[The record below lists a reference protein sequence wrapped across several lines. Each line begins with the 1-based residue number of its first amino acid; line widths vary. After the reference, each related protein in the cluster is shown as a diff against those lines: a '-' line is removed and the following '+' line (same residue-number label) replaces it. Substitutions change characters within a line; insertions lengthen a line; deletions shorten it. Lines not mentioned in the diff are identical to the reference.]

1 MQTINFGSFGCSP
14 STCSDLAEMHQNHA
28 EKLDLA
34 EKILM
39 VQSRASAVPS
49 LSRYGFSKF
58 WFYGVPLPTGC
69 PRVRIV
75 PIVSYIAPCQASR
88 VDRLKRC
95 LPCHA
100 RRAVSLSR
108 VDRVNGKG
116 HDKMIPSRWVRCG
129 LLWNRLDRVSRVSL
143 QGRVSRVMST
153 MSAVSAS
160 VVLWM
165 NIGSSCCVWICVSVL
180 GRVVCYRGLMEN
192 A

>member
-1 MQTINFGSFGCSP
+1 
-14 STCSDLAEMHQNHA
+14 
-28 EKLDLA
+28 
-34 EKILM
+34 M
-39 VQSRASAVPS
+39 V
-49 LSRYGFSKF
+49 LG
-58 WFYGVPLPTGC
+58 GLTLLTGC

-108 VDRVNGKG
+108 VDHVNGKG

-165 NIGSSCCVWICVSVL
+165 NIGSSCRVWICVSVL
-180 GRVVCYRGLMEN
+180 GRVVCYRGLPETMLN
-192 A
+192 

>member
-1 MQTINFGSFGCSP
+1 MECRT
-14 STCSDLAEMHQNHA
+14 L
-28 EKLDLA
+28 KL
-34 EKILM
+34 K
-39 VQSRASAVPS
+39 S
-49 LSRYGFSKF
+49 LG
-58 WFYGVPLPTGC
+58 PTTGC

-100 RRAVSLSR
+100 RRAVSLSH

-129 LLWNRLDRVSRVSL
+129 LLWNRLDCVSRVSL
-143 QGRVSRVMST
+143 QGCVSRVMST

-165 NIGSSCCVWICVSVL
+165 NIGSSCRVWICVSVL
-180 GRVVCYRGLMEN
+180 GRVVCYRGLPVKMCLLKM
-192 A
+192 ACY

>member
-1 MQTINFGSFGCSP
+1 MPI
-14 STCSDLAEMHQNHA
+14 
-28 EKLDLA
+28 
-34 EKILM
+34 
-39 VQSRASAVPS
+39 
-49 LSRYGFSKF
+49 
-58 WFYGVPLPTGC
+58 TGC

-75 PIVSYIAPCQASR
+75 PIVSYIAPCQASHG
-88 VDRLKRC
+88 DRLKRC

-129 LLWNRLDRVSRVSL
+129 LLWNRLDRVSRVSV
-143 QGRVSRVMST
+143 QGRVSHVMST

-165 NIGSSCCVWICVSVL
+165 NIGSSCRVWICVSVL
-180 GRVVCYRGLMEN
+180 GRVVCYRGLPASARRGRE
-192 A
+192 AEFTDTTITCSLCW

>member
-1 MQTINFGSFGCSP
+1 MTGGTPVGGPF
-14 STCSDLAEMHQNHA
+14 L
-28 EKLDLA
+28 
-34 EKILM
+34 
-39 VQSRASAVPS
+39 RW
-49 LSRYGFSKF
+49 LSYPCDGYRKARMS
-58 WFYGVPLPTGC
+58 
-69 PRVRIV
+69 RVRIV

-129 LLWNRLDRVSRVSL
+129 LLWNRLDRVSRVS
-143 QGRVSRVMST
+143 RVMST

-165 NIGSSCCVWICVSVL
+165 NIGSSCRVWTCVSVL
-180 GRVVCYRGLMEN
+180 GRVVCYRGLPVKILT
-192 A
+192 AIQTQILVSWFCQQL